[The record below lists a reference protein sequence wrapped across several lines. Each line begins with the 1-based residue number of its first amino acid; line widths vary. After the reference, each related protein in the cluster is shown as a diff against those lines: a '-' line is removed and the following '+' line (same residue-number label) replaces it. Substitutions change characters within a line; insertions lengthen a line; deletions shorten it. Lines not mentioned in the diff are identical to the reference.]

1 MASFPKLLAT
11 TLACFLACSA
21 SAQDPALSKE
31 EQKMLTQLRKQWK
44 ASGMGEMTPEQEQ
57 VMLRNFRETSAGAFG
72 SILGLQN
79 AARSAGGLFGR
90 MPEPEPAPAVVQAA
104 ATDPVDKAELAR
116 QLQAMD
122 AAGPFVVFERRK
134 DGFSINGKPYLDA
147 DGAITDFGADGVS
160 GAVSYI
166 VDTGN
171 GSALVKH
178 LNVHAGGS
186 PLLVGTLGSRGDQ
199 VSYLGKDGST
209 AGGAFAKP
217 TSRGLAII
225 RNGSL
230 VTIDFR
236 SGTVTPVP
244 VPEGFH
250 IAEFQ
255 NGDVGGTR
263 HVLVER
269 DKQEGDTGDKLKE
282 AVVGLGSLF
291 GKDTRSDYALLNID
305 TGESIP
311 LTISSDRNTV
321 GVASECR
328 RQNGLVNRCGKWTSY
343 DSVYQPDGRPNY
355 SHYFWSLSWQST
367 SSGPVAV
374 AIESRLSEV
383 NVIRLSD
390 GKRAN
395 AFKRGMGIQ
404 YFTTETQGDGKLKL
418 VAYWSFKGHPIED
431 VSTLF

>member
-1 MASFPKLLAT
+1 
-11 TLACFLACSA
+11 
-21 SAQDPALSKE
+21 
-31 EQKMLTQLRKQWK
+31 MLTEIRKQWK

-57 VMLRNFRETSAGAFG
+57 VMLRKFRETSAGAFG

-79 AARSAGGLFGR
+79 GARSAGGLFGR
-90 MPEPEPAPAVVQAA
+90 MPEPEPAPAVGQAA
-104 ATDPVDKAELAR
+104 ATDPADKAELAR

-122 AAGPFVVFERRK
+122 VDGPFVVFERRK
-134 DGFSINGKPYLDA
+134 DGFSVNGKPYLDA

-166 VDTGN
+166 IDTGS

-178 LNVHAGGS
+178 LNVHAGGP
-186 PLLVGTLGSRGDQ
+186 PLLVGTLGGRGDQ
-199 VSYLGKDGST
+199 VSYLGKDGRT
-209 AGGAFAKP
+209 AGGTFVKP

-225 RNGSL
+225 RSGSL
-230 VTIDFR
+230 VTIDFL

-269 DKQEGDTGDKLKE
+269 DGDTGDKLKE

-305 TGESIP
+305 TGKSIP
-311 LTISSDRNTV
+311 LAISSDRNTV

-367 SSGPVAV
+367 SSGPIAV

-390 GKRAN
+390 GMRAN

-404 YFTTETQGDGKLKL
+404 YFTTETQADGKLKL
-418 VAYWSFKGHPIED
+418 VAYWAFKGHPIED